1 MAGLSVALLCALAT
15 TFAVVTFEPIRS
27 FSEETASCLGAEEI
41 ERADFSNSDSPMG
54 ATAGTGRSMRG
65 SDAYELTCTYPDG
78 HVKQVSNNETVIKGI
93 VLAFLVG
100 LLPGFLIAF
109 TVVWLGQ
116 RHGGDGPPA
125 TG

>member
-27 FSEETASCLGAEEI
+27 FSEETASCLGAENI

-65 SDAYELTCTYPDG
+65 SDAYELTCTYSDG
-78 HVKQVSNNETVIKGI
+78 QVRQVSNNETVIRGI

-100 LLPGFLIAF
+100 FLPGFLIAF
-109 TVVWLGQ
+109 AVVRFGW
-116 RHGGDGPPA
+116 RRGGEEPPA
-125 TG
+125 AG

>member
-27 FSEETASCLGAEEI
+27 FSEETASCLGAENI

-65 SDAYELTCTYPDG
+65 SDAYELTCTYSDG
-78 HVKQVSNNETVIKGI
+78 QGRQVSNDETVIRGI

-100 LLPGFLIAF
+100 FLPGFLIAF
-109 TVVWLGQ
+109 AVVRFG
-116 RHGGDGPPA
+116 RRRGGEEPPA
-125 TG
+125 AG

>member
-27 FSEETASCLGAEEI
+27 FSEETASCLGAEHI

-65 SDAYELTCTYPDG
+65 SDAYELTCTYSDG
-78 HVKQVSNNETVIKGI
+78 QVRQVSNN
-93 VLAFLVG
+93 
-100 LLPGFLIAF
+100 
-109 TVVWLGQ
+109 
-116 RHGGDGPPA
+116 
-125 TG
+125 